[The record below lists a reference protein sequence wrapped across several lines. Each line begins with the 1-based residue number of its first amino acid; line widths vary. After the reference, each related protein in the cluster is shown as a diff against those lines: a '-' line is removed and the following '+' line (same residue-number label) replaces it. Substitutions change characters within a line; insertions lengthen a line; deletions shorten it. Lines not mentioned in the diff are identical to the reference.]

1 MTWACEQKTITT
13 ITAASSMYTST
24 AILCTILENG
34 VVNFDLQRKY
44 FLLLFHVLQKYL
56 WNTFNYEYVS
66 FIFW

>member
-34 VVNFDLQRKY
+34 VVDLDLQRKY
-44 FLLLFHVLQKYL
+44 RVSNNRLSFLFFSLLIDKM
-56 WNTFNYEYVS
+56 
-66 FIFW
+66 

>member
-44 FLLLFHVLQKYL
+44 FFLLFDVL
-56 WNTFNYEYVS
+56 WNKFNYEDVS